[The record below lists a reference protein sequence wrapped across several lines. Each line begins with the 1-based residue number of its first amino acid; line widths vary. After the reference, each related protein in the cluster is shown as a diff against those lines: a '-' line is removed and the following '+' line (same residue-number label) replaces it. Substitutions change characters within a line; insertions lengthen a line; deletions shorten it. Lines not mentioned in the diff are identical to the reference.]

1 MEIRRGSVWWWN
13 CPEHRRAHIQEGIR
27 PVVVVSNDACNQ
39 SSGVVT
45 VVPFT
50 TRIKK
55 AYPQQVPIL
64 FSDSVSIALT
74 DQITSIPVEELHRYI
89 CDLHTY
95 QMDMVDT
102 AIAVQLGFVDIQDRP
117 YACFVRKSE
126 SDD

>member
-13 CPEHRRAHIQEGIR
+13 CPEHRRAHIQEGTR

-55 AYPQQVPIL
+55 AYPQQVPVI
-64 FSDSVSIALT
+64 FGDGVSIALA
-74 DQITSIPVEELHRYI
+74 DQITSVPVDELHRYI
-89 CDLHTY
+89 CDLHTF
-95 QMDMVDT
+95 QMDMIDT

-117 YACFVRKSE
+117 YSCSQARCE
-126 SDD
+126 EE

>member
-13 CPEHRRAHIQEGIR
+13 CPEHRRAHIQEGTR

-50 TRIKK
+50 TRIKN

-64 FSDSVSIALT
+64 FSDGVSIALT
-74 DQITSIPVEELHRYI
+74 DQITSIPVEEMALRNSIPNAVPNKYI
-89 CDLHTY
+89 GYVTDGGTKLPTY
-95 QMDMVDT
+95 
-102 AIAVQLGFVDIQDRP
+102 I
-117 YACFVRKSE
+117 
-126 SDD
+126 

>member
-13 CPEHRRAHIQEGIR
+13 CPEHRRAHIQEGTR

-55 AYPQQVPIL
+55 AYPQQVPVI
-64 FSDSVSIALT
+64 FGDGVSIALA
-74 DQITSIPVEELHRYI
+74 DQITSVPVDELHRYI
-89 CDLHTY
+89 CDLHTF
-95 QMDMVDT
+95 QMDMIDT

-117 YACFVRKSE
+117 YFCSQKRLE
-126 SDD
+126 EE

>member
-13 CPEHRRAHIQEGIR
+13 CPEHRRAHIQEGTR

-55 AYPQQVPIL
+55 AYPQQVPVI
-64 FSDSVSIALT
+64 FGDGVSIALA
-74 DQITSIPVEELHRYI
+74 DQITSVPVDELHRYI
-89 CDLHTY
+89 CDLHTF
-95 QMDMVDT
+95 QMDMIDT

-117 YACFVRKSE
+117 YSCSQTRCE
-126 SDD
+126 EE

>member
-13 CPEHRRAHIQEGIR
+13 CPEHRRAHIQEGTR

-50 TRIKK
+50 TRIKR
-55 AYPQQVPIL
+55 AYPQQVPVI
-64 FSDSVSIALT
+64 FGDGVSIALA
-74 DQITSIPVEELHRYI
+74 DQITSVPVDELYRYI
-89 CDLHTY
+89 CDLHTF
-95 QMDMVDT
+95 QMDMIDT

-117 YACFVRKSE
+117 YSCSQTRCE
-126 SDD
+126 EE

>member
-1 MEIRRGSVWWWN
+1 M
-13 CPEHRRAHIQEGIR
+13 
-27 PVVVVSNDACNQ
+27 VVVSNDACNQ

-64 FSDSVSIALT
+64 FSDGVSIALT